1 MRETQTE
8 TQGKIVSIAA
18 FRATRPNDR
27 PMPLLDPL
35 DHPDRVD
42 RRLSAAR
49 PMPTARSIEHRERM
63 LEFLAKHPASATLTG

>member
-1 MRETQTE
+1 MTE
-8 TQGKIVSIAA
+8 TQGKVVSITL
-18 FRATRPNDR
+18 FLATRPSNR

-35 DHPDRVD
+35 DRPDQFD

-63 LEFLAKHPASATLTG
+63 LEFFAKHPASATLTG